1 MIDLTVFNLPRG
13 LVALNGYRPQVSL
26 KAQFDRM
33 TTYLTL
39 SVEFYKDPH
48 FDSYAV
54 PRIDIDF
61 TAEGTGKPD
70 GVSIVSIVS
79 EGARFSNVLWTQ
91 NQKDLLSV
99 YLRIKQYF
107 CILGIDERKV

>member
-1 MIDLTVFNLPRG
+1 MLDLTVFNLPRG

-61 TAEGTGKPD
+61 TAEDTGEPE
-70 GVSIVSIVS
+70 SVSIVS
-79 EGARFSNVLWTQ
+79 EGARFGNILSTQ

-107 CILGIDERKV
+107 YILGIDERKV

>member
-1 MIDLTVFNLPRG
+1 MLDITIFNLPRG
-13 LVALNGYRPQVSL
+13 LVALNGYRPKVSL
-26 KAQFDRM
+26 NAQFEGR

-61 TAEGTGKPD
+61 TAGGMGEPEGA
-70 GVSIVSIVS
+70 SIVS
-79 EGARFSNVLWTQ
+79 EGARFNNVLGAQ

-107 CILGIDERKV
+107 YILGIGERKIA

>member
-1 MIDLTVFNLPRG
+1 MLDFTVFNLPRE
-13 LVALNGYRPQVSL
+13 LVALSGYRPKVSL
-26 KAQFDRM
+26 NAQFEGR

-61 TAEGTGKPD
+61 TAEGTGEPES
-70 GVSIVSIVS
+70 VSIVN
-79 EGARFSNVLWTQ
+79 EGARFGNVLGTQ
-91 NQKDLLSV
+91 NQKDLLGV
-99 YLRIKQYF
+99 YLRIKHYF
-107 CILGIDERKV
+107 YILGIGERKV

>member
-1 MIDLTVFNLPRG
+1 MLDITIFKLPRE
-13 LVALNGYRPQVSL
+13 LVALSGYRSKVSL
-26 KAQFDRM
+26 KAQFEGR

-61 TAEGTGKPD
+61 TAGDTGEPD
-70 GVSIVSIVS
+70 GVRIVS
-79 EGARFSNVLWTQ
+79 EGARFSSILSTQ
-91 NQKDLLSV
+91 NQKDLLGV

-107 CILGIDERKV
+107 YILGIDERKIA

>member
-1 MIDLTVFNLPRG
+1 MLDLTVFNLPRE
-13 LVALNGYRPQVSL
+13 LVALSGYRPQVSL
-26 KAQFDRM
+26 KAQFERM

-39 SVEFYKDPH
+39 SIEFYKDPH

-61 TAEGTGKPD
+61 TAEGKGAPESV
-70 GVSIVSIVS
+70 GIVN
-79 EGARFSNVLWTQ
+79 EGARFSNVLGAQ
-91 NQKDLLSV
+91 NQKDLLGV

-107 CILGIDERKV
+107 YILGIDERKV

>member
-1 MIDLTVFNLPRG
+1 MLDLTVFNLPRG
-13 LVALNGYRPQVSL
+13 LVALNGYRPKVSL
-26 KAQFDRM
+26 NAQFEGM

-39 SVEFYKDPH
+39 SIEFYKDPH
-48 FDSYAV
+48 FESYAV

-61 TAEGTGKPD
+61 TAEDTGKPD
-70 GVSIVSIVS
+70 GVGIVS
-79 EGARFSNVLWTQ
+79 EGARFSNVLGTQ

-107 CILGIDERKV
+107 YILGIDERKIA

>member
-1 MIDLTVFNLPRG
+1 MLDLTVFNLPRG
-13 LVALNGYRPQVSL
+13 LVALNGYRPKVSL
-26 KAQFDRM
+26 NAQFEGL

-61 TAEGTGKPD
+61 TVEPD
-70 GVSIVSIVS
+70 GVSIVS
-79 EGARFSNVLWTQ
+79 EGARFSSILSTQ
-91 NQKDLLSV
+91 NQKELLSV

-107 CILGIDERKV
+107 YILGIDERKV

>member
-1 MIDLTVFNLPRG
+1 MLDLTVFNLPRG

-61 TAEGTGKPD
+61 TAEDTGEPES
-70 GVSIVSIVS
+70 VSSVS
-79 EGARFSNVLWTQ
+79 EGARFGNILSTQ

-107 CILGIDERKV
+107 YILGIDERKV

>member
-1 MIDLTVFNLPRG
+1 MLDITIFNLPLG
-13 LVALNGYRPQVSL
+13 LVALSGYRPKVSL
-26 KAQFDRM
+26 NAQFEGR

-61 TAEGTGKPD
+61 TAENTGEPE
-70 GVSIVSIVS
+70 GANIVI
-79 EGARFSNVLWTQ
+79 EGARFSSILSTQ

-107 CILGIDERKV
+107 YILGIDERKIA

>member
-1 MIDLTVFNLPRG
+1 MLDLTVFNLPRE
-13 LVALNGYRPQVSL
+13 LVALSGYRPKVSL
-26 KAQFDRM
+26 NAQFEGR

-61 TAEGTGKPD
+61 TAEGMGEPE
-70 GVSIVSIVS
+70 SASIVS
-79 EGARFSNVLWTQ
+79 EGARFGNILSTQ
-91 NQKDLLSV
+91 NQKELLGV

-107 CILGIDERKV
+107 YILGIDERKIA

>member
-1 MIDLTVFNLPRG
+1 MLDFTVFNLPRG
-13 LVALNGYRPQVSL
+13 LVALSGYRPKVSL
-26 KAQFDRM
+26 NAQFEGR

-61 TAEGTGKPD
+61 TVEDAGEPEG
-70 GVSIVSIVS
+70 VSIVS
-79 EGARFSNVLWTQ
+79 EGARFGNILSTQ
-91 NQKDLLSV
+91 NQKELLGV

-107 CILGIDERKV
+107 YILGFDERKV

>member
-1 MIDLTVFNLPRG
+1 MLDLTVFNLPRE
-13 LVALNGYRPQVSL
+13 LVALSGYRPKVSIN
-26 KAQFDRM
+26 AQFEGV

-39 SVEFYKDPH
+39 SVEFFKDPH

-61 TAEGTGKPD
+61 TAEGTGEPE
-70 GVSIVSIVS
+70 SVSIVS
-79 EGARFSNVLWTQ
+79 EGARFSNVLGAQ
-91 NQKDLLSV
+91 NQKDLLGV

-107 CILGIDERKV
+107 YILGIDERKIA

>member
-1 MIDLTVFNLPRG
+1 MLDITIFNLPRE
-13 LVALNGYRPQVSL
+13 LDALSGYRPKVSL
-26 KAQFDRM
+26 NAHFQGR

-61 TAEGTGKPD
+61 TAEGTGEPE
-70 GVSIVSIVS
+70 SAIIVN
-79 EGARFSNVLWTQ
+79 EGARFSNVLGTQ
-91 NQKDLLSV
+91 NQKDLLGV

-107 CILGIDERKV
+107 YILGIDERKV

>member
-1 MIDLTVFNLPRG
+1 M
-13 LVALNGYRPQVSL
+13 
-26 KAQFDRM
+26 
-33 TTYLTL
+33 TL

-61 TAEGTGKPD
+61 TAEGTGEPE
-70 GVSIVSIVS
+70 GASIVS
-79 EGARFSNVLWTQ
+79 EGARFSNVLGTQ
-91 NQKDLLSV
+91 NQKDLLSA

-107 CILGIDERKV
+107 YILGIDERKV

>member
-1 MIDLTVFNLPRG
+1 MDLTIFNLPRG

-26 KAQFDRM
+26 KAQFEGM

-61 TAEGTGKPD
+61 TAEDTGEPE
-70 GVSIVSIVS
+70 GVSIVS
-79 EGARFSNVLWTQ
+79 EGARFSNVLDTK

-107 CILGIDERKV
+107 YILGIDERKIA

>member
-1 MIDLTVFNLPRG
+1 MLDITIFNLPRG

-26 KAQFDRM
+26 KAQFEGR

-61 TAEGTGKPD
+61 TVGDTGEPE
-70 GVSIVSIVS
+70 GVSIVN
-79 EGARFSNVLWTQ
+79 EGARFGNILSTQ
-91 NQKDLLSV
+91 NQKDLLGV

-107 CILGIDERKV
+107 YILGIDERKIA

>member
-1 MIDLTVFNLPRG
+1 MDLTVFNLPRG
-13 LVALNGYRPQVSL
+13 LVTLSGYRPKVSL
-26 KAQFDRM
+26 NAQFEGI

-48 FDSYAV
+48 FESYAV

-61 TAEGTGKPD
+61 TAEDAGDPEG
-70 GVSIVSIVS
+70 VSIVS
-79 EGARFSNVLWTQ
+79 EGARFSNVLGTQ

-107 CILGIDERKV
+107 YILGIDERKIA

>member
-1 MIDLTVFNLPRG
+1 MLDLTVFNLPRE

-26 KAQFDRM
+26 KAQFEGR

-61 TAEGTGKPD
+61 TVTDTGEPES
-70 GVSIVSIVS
+70 VSIVN
-79 EGARFSNVLWTQ
+79 EGARFSNVLGTQ

-107 CILGIDERKV
+107 YILGIDERKIA

>member
-1 MIDLTVFNLPRG
+1 MLDLTVFNLPRE
-13 LVALNGYRPQVSL
+13 LVALSGYRSRVSL
-26 KAQFDRM
+26 STQFAGM

-61 TAEGTGKPD
+61 TVTDTGEPD
-70 GVSIVSIVS
+70 GVSTAI
-79 EGARFSNVLWTQ
+79 EGARFSNILSTQ
-91 NQKDLLSV
+91 NQKDLLGV

-107 CILGIDERKV
+107 YILGINTREIA

>member
-1 MIDLTVFNLPRG
+1 MLELTVFNLPRR
-13 LVALNGYRPQVSL
+13 LVALNGYRPKVSL
-26 KAQFDRM
+26 NAQFEGK

-39 SVEFYKDPH
+39 SIEFYKDPH

-61 TAEGTGKPD
+61 TAKDTGEPEGA
-70 GVSIVSIVS
+70 SIVS
-79 EGARFSNVLWTQ
+79 EGARFSNVLGAQ
-91 NQKDLLSV
+91 NQKDLLGV

-107 CILGIDERKV
+107 YILGIGERKIA

>member
-1 MIDLTVFNLPRG
+1 MLDLTVFKLPRE
-13 LVALNGYRPQVSL
+13 LVALSGYRPKVSL
-26 KAQFDRM
+26 NAQFEGR

-61 TAEGTGKPD
+61 TAEGTGEPES
-70 GVSIVSIVS
+70 VSIVN
-79 EGARFSNVLWTQ
+79 EGARFGNI
-91 NQKDLLSV
+91 LSTE
-99 YLRIKQYF
+99 
-107 CILGIDERKV
+107 DHP

>member
-1 MIDLTVFNLPRG
+1 MLDLTVFNLPRE
-13 LVALNGYRPQVSL
+13 LVALSGYRPKVSIN
-26 KAQFDRM
+26 AQFDRM

-70 GVSIVSIVS
+70 GVSIVS
-79 EGARFSNVLWTQ
+79 EGARFSNVLGTQ
-91 NQKDLLSV
+91 NQKDLLGV

-107 CILGIDERKV
+107 YILGIDERKV

>member
-1 MIDLTVFNLPRG
+1 MLDLTVFNLPRE
-13 LVALNGYRPQVSL
+13 LVALSGYRPKVSIN
-26 KAQFDRM
+26 AQFEGR

-39 SVEFYKDPH
+39 SVEFFKDPH

-61 TAEGTGKPD
+61 TVEDTGEPD
-70 GVSIVSIVS
+70 SVSIVS
-79 EGARFSNVLWTQ
+79 EGARFSNVLGTQ

-107 CILGIDERKV
+107 YILGIDERKIA

>member
-1 MIDLTVFNLPRG
+1 MLDLTVFNLPRE
-13 LVALNGYRPQVSL
+13 LVALSGYRPKVSL
-26 KAQFDRM
+26 NAQFGGL

-39 SVEFYKDPH
+39 SVEFFKDPH

-61 TAEGTGKPD
+61 TAEGTGEPE
-70 GVSIVSIVS
+70 GVSIVS
-79 EGARFSNVLWTQ
+79 EGARFSNVLGAQ

-107 CILGIDERKV
+107 YILGIDERKIA

>member
-1 MIDLTVFNLPRG
+1 MLDLTVFNLPRE
-13 LVALNGYRPQVSL
+13 LVALSGYRPKVSIN
-26 KAQFDRM
+26 AQFEGV

-61 TAEGTGKPD
+61 TAEGTGEPE
-70 GVSIVSIVS
+70 SVSIVS
-79 EGARFSNVLWTQ
+79 EGARFSNVLGTQ
-91 NQKDLLSV
+91 NQKDLLGV

-107 CILGIDERKV
+107 YILGIDERKIA

>member
-1 MIDLTVFNLPRG
+1 MLDLTIFNLPRE

-26 KAQFDRM
+26 KAQFEGR

-48 FDSYAV
+48 FDSYAA

-61 TAEGTGKPD
+61 TAEGTGEPESVD
-70 GVSIVSIVS
+70 IVN
-79 EGARFSNVLWTQ
+79 EGARFSSILDTK
-91 NQKDLLSV
+91 NQKDLLGF
-99 YLRIKQYF
+99 YLLIKQYF
-107 CILGIDERKV
+107 YILGIDERKIA

>member
-1 MIDLTVFNLPRG
+1 MLDLTIFNLPRE
-13 LVALNGYRPQVSL
+13 LVALSGYRPKVSL
-26 KAQFDRM
+26 NAQFEGV

-48 FDSYAV
+48 LDSYAV

-61 TAEGTGKPD
+61 TAEGAGEPD
-70 GVSIVSIVS
+70 GVSIVN
-79 EGARFSNVLWTQ
+79 EGARFSSILDTK
-91 NQKDLLSV
+91 NQKDLLGV

-107 CILGIDERKV
+107 YILGIDERKV

>member
-1 MIDLTVFNLPRG
+1 MLDITIFNLPRG
-13 LVALNGYRPQVSL
+13 LVALSGYRPQVSL
-26 KAQFDRM
+26 KAQFEGR

-61 TAEGTGKPD
+61 TAEGTGEPE
-70 GVSIVSIVS
+70 SVSIVS
-79 EGARFSNVLWTQ
+79 EGAAGECEHCQ
-91 NQKDLLSV
+91 
-99 YLRIKQYF
+99 
-107 CILGIDERKV
+107 

>member
-1 MIDLTVFNLPRG
+1 MLDLTIFNLPRG

-61 TAEGTGKPD
+61 TAEGAGEPES
-70 GVSIVSIVS
+70 VSIVN
-79 EGARFSNVLWTQ
+79 EGARFSNVLGAQ
-91 NQKDLLSV
+91 NQKDLLGV

-107 CILGIDERKV
+107 YILGIDERKIA

>member
-1 MIDLTVFNLPRG
+1 MLDLTVFNLPRG

-61 TAEGTGKPD
+61 TAEGTGEPES
-70 GVSIVSIVS
+70 VSIVN
-79 EGARFSNVLWTQ
+79 EGARFSNVLGTQ

-107 CILGIDERKV
+107 YILGIDERKV

>member
-1 MIDLTVFNLPRG
+1 MLNLTVFNLPRE
-13 LVALNGYRPQVSL
+13 LVALSGYRPQVSL
-26 KAQFDRM
+26 KAQFEGP

-39 SVEFYKDPH
+39 SVEFFKDPH

-61 TAEGTGKPD
+61 TVEGTGEPES
-70 GVSIVSIVS
+70 VSIVG
-79 EGARFSNVLWTQ
+79 EGARFSNVLGTRT
-91 NQKDLLSV
+91 QKDLLGV

-107 CILGIDERKV
+107 YILGIDERKV

>member
-1 MIDLTVFNLPRG
+1 MLDLTVFNLPRE
-13 LVALNGYRPQVSL
+13 LVALSGYRPQVSL
-26 KAQFDRM
+26 KAQFEGR

-61 TAEGTGKPD
+61 TVEDTGEPEG
-70 GVSIVSIVS
+70 VSIVS
-79 EGARFSNVLWTQ
+79 EGARFSNVLGTQ
-91 NQKDLLSV
+91 NQKGLLGV
-99 YLRIKQYF
+99 YRRIKHYF
-107 CILGIDERKV
+107 YILGIGGRKV

>member
-1 MIDLTVFNLPRG
+1 MLDFTVFNLPRE
-13 LVALNGYRPQVSL
+13 LVALSGYRPKVSL
-26 KAQFDRM
+26 NAQFEGR

-39 SVEFYKDPH
+39 SIEFYKDPH

-61 TAEGTGKPD
+61 TAGGTGEPD
-70 GVSIVSIVS
+70 GVSIVS
-79 EGARFSNVLWTQ
+79 EGARFSSILDTK

-107 CILGIDERKV
+107 YILGIDERKIA